1 MCSDARGQHCFSL
14 VAHPY
19 SKGVVS
25 DQFLACWCVP
35 RAWFS
40 HLTCMGF
47 IASCRA
53 NEQMTKAAQ
62 MELMILKKLLAAD
75 PENKKNCS
83 GWGTGAEVLKKK
95 TIA

>member
-1 MCSDARGQHCFSL
+1 
-14 VAHPY
+14 
-19 SKGVVS
+19 
-25 DQFLACWCVP
+25 
-35 RAWFS
+35 
-40 HLTCMGF
+40 MGF